1 MVRRHH
7 LIEIKGIKELTL
19 SISSTPHHATLPP
32 INHSIERNHG
42 SQIVS
47 MRVLQQNQ
55 GESGHNA
62 DCLSLPSLTRTRHQA
77 ASFNNLGSLREQ
89 CGRDRDAKCLC
100 CREIYDQV
108 EVRWLL
114 NRQITGFRTL

>member
-1 MVRRHH
+1 VRRHH

-55 GESGHNA
+55 REGGHHANGLARRLMTRSGQAGPATRSHRTDRNYA
-62 DCLSLPSLTRTRHQA
+62 VPTLSQTFTDTEPPT
-77 ASFNNLGSLREQ
+77 
-89 CGRDRDAKCLC
+89 
-100 CREIYDQV
+100 
-108 EVRWLL
+108 
-114 NRQITGFRTL
+114 